1 MTHSELLHWTRLAVL
16 FGAMMGMISSLLVFQ
31 LGQARVWFSM
41 SRDGLLPKLFS
52 RVHPRFRTPST
63 ATWIAGFLVGIP
75 GGILDIGTLADLSNI
90 GTLFAFVLVSHRRHH
105 PALQAARA
113 PSWIPRAR
121 RARRAHA
128 QRDLLRA
135 ADGRTA
141 DPDVAA
147 LLRVADHR
155 PDGVHAL
162 QPPSQRVQ
170 PKQCAAGIATLMA
183 IELANG
189 TELSDGFI
197 ASLPKAELHLHLE
210 GTVDPETLAE
220 LSRRHPT
227 PLTTTNERY
236 RNIEDSGRVFTEEE
250 ARELYRYKHFSGFL
264 WAFKAVTERLRTAE
278 DYELVTYRM
287 MQKLHAQNVLHAEV
301 YISAGVVQW
310 RGQEFA
316 PLFEGAERGRQRGE
330 RDFGVSLYWILDATR
345 HFGVEYAQRV
355 VEEAVRLRNSNVIGI
370 GLGGD
375 ERRAGPEQFR
385 EVYEY
390 AARNGLRLTV
400 HAGETVGP
408 ESIWGALR
416 ELKADRIGH
425 GLHAIDDPELVRYL
439 AEKQIPVEVCITS
452 NLLTGC
458 CAAVEEHPIR
468 RLFDAG
474 VLVTLNTD
482 DPDMFHTTLTN
493 EYQIAQQVFGF
504 SETELRDLAKN
515 SFRASFLPEEKKR
528 EMLEKF

>member
-1 MTHSELLHWTRLAVL
+1 
-16 FGAMMGMISSLLVFQ
+16 
-31 LGQARVWFSM
+31 
-41 SRDGLLPKLFS
+41 
-52 RVHPRFRTPST
+52 
-63 ATWIAGFLVGIP
+63 
-75 GGILDIGTLADLSNI
+75 
-90 GTLFAFVLVSHRRHH
+90 
-105 PALQAARA
+105 
-113 PSWIPRAR
+113 
-121 RARRAHA
+121 
-128 QRDLLRA
+128 
-135 ADGRTA
+135 
-141 DPDVAA
+141 
-147 LLRVADHR
+147 
-155 PDGVHAL
+155 
-162 QPPSQRVQ
+162 
-170 PKQCAAGIATLMA
+170 MA

-189 TELSDGFI
+189 TELSSGFI

-345 HFGVEYAQRV
+345 HFGVEYALRV
-355 VEEAVRLRNSNVIGI
+355 AEEAVRLRNSNVIGI

-375 ERRAGPEQFR
+375 ERRAAPEQFR

-400 HAGETVGP
+400 HAGETLGP

-425 GLHAIDDPELVRYL
+425 GLRAIEDPELVRYL
-439 AEKQIPVEVCITS
+439 AEKQIPVEVCISS

-458 CAAVEEHPIR
+458 CAAVEEHPLR
-468 RLFDAG
+468 RLFDAS
-474 VLVTLNTD
+474 VLVSLSTD
-482 DPDMFHTTLTN
+482 DPDMFHTTLSH
-493 EYQIAQQVFGF
+493 EYEIARDVFAF
-504 SETELRDLAKN
+504 SEAELRELARN
-515 SFRASFLPEEKKR
+515 SLRASFLPEEKKR
-528 EMLEKF
+528 EILQKF

>member
-1 MTHSELLHWTRLAVL
+1 MSEPFEAE
-16 FGAMMGMISSLLVFQ
+16 ASSVFI
-31 LGQARVWFSM
+31 R
-41 SRDGLLPKLFS
+41 
-52 RVHPRFRTPST
+52 
-63 ATWIAGFLVGIP
+63 
-75 GGILDIGTLADLSNI
+75 
-90 GTLFAFVLVSHRRHH
+90 
-105 PALQAARA
+105 
-113 PSWIPRAR
+113 
-121 RARRAHA
+121 
-128 QRDLLRA
+128 
-135 ADGRTA
+135 
-141 DPDVAA
+141 
-147 LLRVADHR
+147 
-155 PDGVHAL
+155 
-162 QPPSQRVQ
+162 
-170 PKQCAAGIATLMA
+170 
-183 IELANG
+183 
-189 TELSDGFI
+189 
-197 ASLPKAELHLHLE
+197 SLPKAELHLHLE

-227 PLTTTNERY
+227 PLTTTNNRY

-250 ARELYRYKHFSGFL
+250 ARELYQYKHFTGFL

-330 RDFGVSLYWILDATR
+330 RDFGMSLYWIFDAVR
-345 HFGVEYAQRV
+345 HFGVEEAQRV
-355 VEEAVRLRNSNVIGI
+355 VEEAIRLKDRNVIGI
-370 GLGGD
+370 GIGGD

-385 EVYEY
+385 EVYEH
-390 AARNGLRLTV
+390 AAKHGLRLTV

-425 GLHAIDDPELVRYL
+425 GLRCNGGSRIWCGISP
-439 AEKQIPVEVCITS
+439 TS
-452 NLLTGC
+452 RFQLKSALPATFSPD
-458 CAAVEEHPIR
+458 AARRLQEHPVR

-493 EYQIAQQVFGF
+493 EYQIAQQTFGF
-504 SETELRDLAKN
+504 REEELRELAKN
-515 SFRASFLPEEKKR
+515 SFRASFLPEPEKR